1 MLDVPQTV
9 IVGESHERRVQIAPS
24 EERIERF
31 CACGCG
37 QQFEPR
43 RKNQRYFEDRCR
55 ESFRQSKMVLIRVP
69 IEEIREI
76 KVGIARRKAKR
87 SMVPRIS
94 GTEGY
99 ELMVNRRA
107 IHLAALWL
115 GNRLSEEQG
124 K

>member
-1 MLDVPQTV
+1 M
-9 IVGESHERRVQIAPS
+9 
-24 EERIERF
+24 
-31 CACGCG
+31 
-37 QQFEPR
+37 
-43 RKNQRYFEDRCR
+43 
-55 ESFRQSKMVLIRVP
+55 IRVP

-87 SMVPRIS
+87 SVVPRIS

-99 ELMVNRRA
+99 ESMVNRRV

-115 GNRLSEEQG
+115 KCRLLEEQG

>member
-1 MLDVPQTV
+1 MQQSEALPATV
-9 IVGESHERRVQIAPS
+9 KESCERQAQIAPS
-24 EERIERF
+24 GEGIERF

-37 QQFEPR
+37 QGFVPR

-55 ESFRQSKMVLIRVP
+55 ERFRQGKMALIRVP

-87 SMVPRIS
+87 SMVPRIG

-99 ELMVNRRA
+99 ELMVNRLANR
-107 IHLAALWL
+107 LAASWL
-115 GNRLSEEQG
+115 KCRLLAEQ

>member
-1 MLDVPQTV
+1 MFDLEQIS
-9 IVGESHERRVQIAPS
+9 IVEESHEMLAQAAPS
-24 EERIERF
+24 GEEVECF

-37 QQFEPR
+37 RQFVPR

-55 ESFRQSKMVLIRVP
+55 ERFRQSKMALIRVP

-99 ELMVNRRA
+99 ESMVSRRIIFLVA
-107 IHLAALWL
+107 SWL
-115 GNRLSEEQG
+115 KCRLLEEQA